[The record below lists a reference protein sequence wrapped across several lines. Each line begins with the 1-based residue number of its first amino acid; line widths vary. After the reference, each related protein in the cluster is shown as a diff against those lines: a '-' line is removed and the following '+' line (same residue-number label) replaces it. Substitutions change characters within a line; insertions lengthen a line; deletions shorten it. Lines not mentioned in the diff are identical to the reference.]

1 MTRLTAPTEQQIQ
14 AALFAWADAK
24 RKDETIM
31 TEQWANIEEAPD
43 RFEVS
48 STGIVRR
55 KSHTKNYPCGRVTTF
70 KPKTVAQTRDK
81 KGYLSVS
88 FDVDDGTR
96 KSLKVH
102 RLVAAA
108 FIPNPNNK
116 PQINHIDSN
125 KTNNEVSNLEW
136 VDGFENMRH
145 SVMSGTK
152 WTKPVRCVNDG
163 MIHKSMRSAAR
174 YYGIGHKEISLC
186 CRGIIK
192 ETCGQSFQ
200 SIGKKEA
207 LRGIYRDPNTDR
219 IVSMG

>member
-1 MTRLTAPTEQQIQ
+1 MIMSEK
-14 AALFAWADAK
+14 WADISYAA
-24 RKDETIM
+24 E
-31 TEQWANIEEAPD
+31 W
-43 RFEVS
+43 FEIS

-55 KSHTKNYPCGRVTTF
+55 KSHINTYPCGRIV
-70 KPKTVAQTRDK
+70 KYKEKIVKQTKDA
-81 KGYLSVS
+81 KGYLSVKI
-88 FDVDDGTR
+88 TNKNR
-96 KSLKVH
+96 EAKTIKVH

-108 FIPNPNNK
+108 FIPNPYNK

-125 KTNNEVSNLEW
+125 KTNNDVSNLEW
-136 VDGFENMRH
+136 ADRFENIRH

-163 MIHKSMRSAAR
+163 KIHKSMRSAAR

-186 CRGIIK
+186 CRGIIG

-207 LRGIYRDPNTDR
+207 LSGIYRDPNTDR